1 MDEEIERDDK
11 VFLIG
16 EEVALYDGAY
26 KVRRSEAPVCRCSRF
41 WKILYRNIYVKPTF
55 NKVVGFRAK
64 TL

>member
-26 KVRRSEAPVCRCSRF
+26 KVRRSEAPICRCCKNRVL
-41 WKILYRNIYVKPTF
+41 KILENPLWKYLCKAHF
-55 NKVVGFRAK
+55 
-64 TL
+64 

>member
-26 KVRRSEAPVCRCSRF
+26 KVRNQEHLFASVA
-41 WKILYRNIYVKPTF
+41 KIEFSK
-55 NKVVGFRAK
+55 
-64 TL
+64 